1 MNSKNSA
8 TSDPYRILLSLT
20 DKTNLKRSDILLYQ
34 IVTLLH
40 MEKFKNVMQRQ

>member
-34 IVTLLH
+34 IVTLLY
-40 MEKFKNVMQRQ
+40 MEKFKNVIQRQ